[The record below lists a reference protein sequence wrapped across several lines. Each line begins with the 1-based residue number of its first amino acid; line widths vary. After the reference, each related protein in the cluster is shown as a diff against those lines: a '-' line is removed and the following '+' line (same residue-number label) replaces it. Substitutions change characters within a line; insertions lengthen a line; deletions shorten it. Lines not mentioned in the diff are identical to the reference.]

1 MSDFISGLRV
11 AAATMAICVAG
22 YTALILGFAQ
32 AVTPATANG
41 SLVTNAD
48 GEIDRQPPDRAG
60 LHVAGVLLAP
70 ALGRGLR
77 RSGRRRLEPLS
88 GQPGADRTGGG
99 PDRRPWRRHRGAAD
113 PGRSRHRVG
122 RRARPP
128 HLARGRAVPGRTR
141 RRGARGRGLG
151 GCVRSSGDM
160 AYAPG
165 AFFTEGR
172 IVNVLELNLALDAEL
187 AAPAVTE

>member
-1 MSDFISGLRV
+1 MSDFIPGLRV
-11 AAATMAICVAG
+11 AAATMVLCVAG

-41 SLVTNAD
+41 SLVTNED
-48 GEIDRQPPDRAG
+48 GEVVGSRLIAQAFTSPEYFWPRPSAVDYDAAGAGGSNLSPANPELTERAEALIAAHGGATEERPIPADLVTPSGAG
-60 LHVAGVLLAP
+60 LDPHISLEGALFQAQRVA
-70 ALGRGLR
+70 
-77 RSGRRRLEPLS
+77 E
-88 GQPGADRTGGG
+88 
-99 PDRRPWRRHRGAAD
+99 
-113 PGRSRHRVG
+113 
-122 RRARPP
+122 
-128 HLARGRAVPGRTR
+128 ARGVATSAITSV
-141 RRGARGRGLG
+141 
-151 GCVRSSGDM
+151 VRDM